1 MRMLAR
7 KKASKNDIH
16 AAFGAEGTL
25 QERQKGPRPLG
36 FIAVLIARPD
46 IDCAHHQNT
55 QLHRPYHRMLIHFGD
70 KILLLPM
77 ISVLCILYFYDR
89 HAHDVY
95 GDSNAAQI

>member
-7 KKASKNDIH
+7 KKAGTNDIH
-16 AAFGAEGTL
+16 AASGAEGTL
-25 QERQKGPRPLG
+25 QERQKGPKLPG

-46 IDCAHHQNT
+46 IDCAHHRNIQP
-55 QLHRPYHRMLIHFGD
+55 HRPYHRMFIHFED
-70 KILLLPM
+70 RILLLPM
-77 ISVLCILYFYDR
+77 KSVLCILYFYDR